1 MKKTFCVF
9 ASVMLA
15 AVTASAQ
22 LKVDAEGK
30 TRIACSLQ
38 QTYPMLT
45 VGSSERVQKSS
56 LNTAI
61 AAVPESRD
69 SIHNIGVDGFAA
81 TDTSFINNKN
91 VGVRGAV
98 YAKASSGRNVGV
110 AGFALGS
117 ASQGKRGAGIYG
129 STSTLHYLITPAISG
144 LYAGYFEG
152 EVRVTD
158 KLTAKEVYTT
168 SDIRLKENIVSLSGD
183 GSNGSSTL
191 GNILNMNVIEYNL
204 KSSQSEDTTEELD
217 TTETDEIQ
225 RETES
230 LNSERKIKES
240 KRHFGLSAQ
249 ELQKI
254 YPNLVDEGQDGYLAV
269 NYTELVP
276 ILIRSIQ
283 ELKAELDD
291 LKGNADGRQ
300 QTEAARRAR
309 QATTTGIGDDA
320 AGTATQA
327 TLYQNSPN
335 PFTSQTVIRFSLPE
349 NAPASYIYIFDMQGK
364 MVKQLP
370 VNASMQSVTINGY
383 ELQAGIYLY
392 SLVVGG
398 QEIDTKRMILSK

>member
-1 MKKTFCVF
+1 MKKTVCFI

-15 AVTASAQ
+15 VVTASAQ
-22 LKVDAEGK
+22 LKVDADGK
-30 TRIACSLQ
+30 TRIACTLQ

-45 VGSSERVQKSS
+45 VGSSDRVQRSS

-69 SIHNIGVDGFAA
+69 SVHNIGVDGFAA
-81 TDTSFINNKN
+81 TDTTFTNDKN
-91 VGVRGAV
+91 VGVRGGV
-98 YAKASSGRNVGV
+98 YAKASNGRNVGV
-110 AGFALGS
+110 AGFALGTVS
-117 ASQGKRGAGIYG
+117 NGKKGSGIYG
-129 STSTLHYLITPAISG
+129 STSILHYLITPAING

-152 EVRVTD
+152 DVRVTD
-158 KLTAKEVYTT
+158 KLTVNEVYTT
-168 SDIRLKENIVSLSGD
+168 SDIRLKENVVSLSGD
-183 GSNGSSTL
+183 RSNGSSTL
-191 GNILNMNVIEYNL
+191 ENILDMNVIEYNL
-204 KSSQSEDTTEELD
+204 KSPQSIESVEGIDATVADSFLQEIEDLKKE
-217 TTETDEIQ
+217 
-225 RETES
+225 
-230 LNSERKIKES
+230 KIAKES

-254 YPNLVDEGQDGYLAV
+254 YPNLVEEGQDGYLAV

-283 ELKAELDD
+283 ELKAELDG
-291 LKGNADGRQ
+291 LKGNADEAQ
-300 QTEAARRAR
+300 QTEPAHRAR
-309 QATTTGIGDDA
+309 QAAATGIGDDA
-320 AGTATQA
+320 AVTATHA

-335 PFTSQTVIRFSLPE
+335 PFTSQTVIRFSLPD
-349 NAPASYIYIFDMQGK
+349 NAQNAYIYVFDMQGK